1 MQDNLQP
8 IIHKAPVRQLRLSVA
23 QSGLSIGDKVEMR
36 PLDHGG
42 IGVFATLRRRWLGL
56 FSRRVD
62 TMLGELA
69 ESASDVVAPA
79 LARGDALRVRIVDLT
94 PEHLA
99 RDSTP
104 GLHISIWGDP
114 EHMAPAAAPRTPP
127 ARPGPAETGN
137 TNTSPA
143 TPRPAAGRS
152 AACHVNGAAKP
163 RTAPP
168 APAPEDPQERGAP
181 AAQSA
186 EAAPTSPAPESA
198 SGGAPKGVIF
208 RKSRIHDGPAG
219 R

>member
-8 IIHKAPVRQLRLSVA
+8 IIHKAPVNQLRLRLA

-62 TMLGELA
+62 MLLGELA
-69 ESASDVVAPA
+69 ESASNVVAPA
-79 LARGDALRVRIVDLT
+79 LERGDVLRVRIVDLT

-114 EHMAPAAAPRTPP
+114 AHMASPGTRPPAAASDSSGADTPPPASRAATARGP
-127 ARPGPAETGN
+127 ARP
-137 TNTSPA
+137 
-143 TPRPAAGRS
+143 
-152 AACHVNGAAKP
+152 VNGASRPGAKP
-163 RTAPP
+163 TPKP
-168 APAPEDPQERGAP
+168 VPQEAQERSTT
-181 AAQSA
+181 AAQPA
-186 EAAPTSPAPESA
+186 ESPDEPVTPDLAPDP
-198 SGGAPKGVIF
+198 APKGVIF

-219 R
+219 